1 MYFTVAPKVRRPPMR
16 RLSLGTSNEHPSARR
31 PPAQFLR
38 GRLLQLEPD
47 LEGHLEMAD
56 RAVGDVPADLGDLE
70 PVQLAPRRS
79 GPADPVADGLPA
91 RVRRGPADRGAPAG
105 VVHLRPLSPVS
116 APPARFLP
124 PAPPLHDTN

>member
-1 MYFTVAPKVRRPPMR
+1 MYFTVTPKVRRRPMR

-70 PVQLAPRRS
+70 PVQLAQRRS
-79 GPADPVADGLPA
+79 GPADRVADGLLD
-91 RVRRGPADRGAPAG
+91 RVRRGPDDLGDAVG
-105 VVHLRPLSPVS
+105 VVHLRTLSTVCDQS
-116 APPARFLP
+116 G
-124 PAPPLHDTN
+124 